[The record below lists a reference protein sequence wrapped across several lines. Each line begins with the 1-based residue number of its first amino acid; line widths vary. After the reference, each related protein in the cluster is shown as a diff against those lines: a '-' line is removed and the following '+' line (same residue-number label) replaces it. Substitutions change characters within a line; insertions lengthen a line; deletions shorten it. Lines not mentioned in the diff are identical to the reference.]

1 MDRSWYLR
9 FTVVIAA
16 IATAWLA
23 LWPSLDGLADDGE
36 EIAMPAPQW
45 VRDIFPGRINPG
57 LDIKG
62 GLRLSYEV
70 EVDEYIRDRRD
81 RYSEQMVRQIGV
93 LIGVL
98 DDDDVDSASRDQ
110 LGEVQE
116 RVTVQ
121 RVGGRGI
128 RVTFESQEDR
138 DLFDN
143 QWVSDH
149 FPDLRRSGSE
159 GLQVDLT
166 MREDRLEDLRKT
178 AVEQA
183 VRTVSDRIDTMGL
196 REATVIGRETEGDI
210 IVEVPGATEEAFDT
224 IREII
229 ARTARLEFKVL
240 DDEATFVADL
250 DAETIEAA
258 GLERRTESAPAGESR
273 PQVATSY
280 LVATGEPCDGASLDI
295 PRAGEDDEPC
305 IEPRERLQSFIDSL
319 DMPDD
324 HQLIVSRLSRSEDTE
339 VDERDRDEESWRT
352 YYVFRSTDV
361 TGEDVADAAV
371 TYDPNEGNRP
381 VVSITFN
388 SAGATKFEEMTGRNT
403 KRRMAIVLDDRAESA
418 PVIQTR
424 IGGGRAQITLG
435 SMLDYNKLLE
445 EANQLVVVLRAGAL
459 PAPLRPAN
467 EQLIGPTLGRDSV
480 KKGAVGA
487 LVGVGLV
494 ILFMFLYYQVAG
506 LVADFMVLL
515 NLLFLLSIMAAFEA
529 TLTLPGV
536 AAIALTVGM
545 AVDANVLITERIR
558 EELRQGKSTRSAVDQ
573 GFKRA
578 FWSVFDS
585 QVTTFI
591 AGVVLFQY
599 GTGPIKGFAVMLM
612 IGIITSLFTGIFC
625 SKVFFD
631 WIVRGLKVERL
642 RVG

>member
-9 FTVVIAA
+9 FTVVLLAVA
-16 IATAWLA
+16 LAWLA
-23 LWPSLDGLADDGE
+23 LWPSLDGLADEGE
-36 EIAMPAPQW
+36 SFAAPAPSW
-45 VRDIFPGRINPG
+45 VRQWFPGRISPG

-62 GLRLSYEV
+62 GLRLMYEV

-81 RYSEQMVRQIGV
+81 RYSEQMVRQLGV
-93 LIGVL
+93 LIGAL
-98 DDDDVDSASRDQ
+98 DDDDVDSASREQ
-110 LGEVQE
+110 LREIQE
-116 RVTVQ
+116 RITVQ

-128 RVTFESQEDR
+128 RILFKNQADR

-143 QWVSDH
+143 EWLSQR
-149 FPDLRRSGSE
+149 FNDLRRTAAD
-159 GLQVDLT
+159 GLQVDLS
-166 MREDRLEDLRKT
+166 MREDRLEELRKT

-183 VRTVSDRIDTMGL
+183 VRTVSDRIDSMGL
-196 REATVIGRETEGDI
+196 REATVIGRETEGDL
-210 IVEVPGATEEAFDT
+210 IVEVPGADESQFDT

-240 DDEATFVADL
+240 DDEASFVRDIPQEQL
-250 DAETIEAA
+250 DAASIERSVENAPN
-258 GLERRTESAPAGESR
+258 GESA

-280 LVATGEPCDGASLDI
+280 LIARGEPCTEGNADCVD
-295 PRAGEDDEPC
+295 PRT
-305 IEPRERLQSFIDSL
+305 RLQAFIDSL
-319 DMPDD
+319 ELPDD
-324 HQLIVSRLSRSEDTE
+324 HQLIVSRFSRADDPDSD
-339 VDERDRDEESWRT
+339 DRTDREEAWRT

-371 TYDPNEGNRP
+371 TYDQNEGNRP

-388 SAGATKFEEMTGRNT
+388 SAGANKFEEMTGRNV

-424 IGGGRAQITLG
+424 IGGGRAQITMG
-435 SMLDYNKLLE
+435 SMLDHNALLE

-480 KKGAVGA
+480 RKGAMGA
-487 LVGVGLV
+487 LVGVALV
-494 ILFMFLYYQVAG
+494 IVFMAIYYQVAG
-506 LVADFMVLL
+506 LVADLMVVL

-612 IGIITSLFTGIFC
+612 IGIVTSLFTGIFC
-625 SKVFFD
+625 SKVVFD
-631 WIVRGLKVERL
+631 WIVRGLRVERL

>member
-9 FTVVIAA
+9 FTVVILA
-16 IATAWLA
+16 IATAWFA
-23 LWPSLDGLADDGE
+23 LWPSLDGLAADGE
-36 EIAMPAPQW
+36 DIAMPAPQW
-45 VRDIFPGRINPG
+45 VRDVFPGRINPG

-62 GLRLSYEV
+62 GLRLMYEV

-81 RYSEQMVRQIGV
+81 RYSEQMVRQLGV
-93 LIGVL
+93 LLGIL
-98 DDDDVDSASRDQ
+98 DDDEVDSASREK
-110 LGEVQE
+110 LAEVQE

-128 RVTFESQEDR
+128 RVTFADQADR
-138 DLFDN
+138 DRFDN
-143 QWVSDH
+143 QWISDH
-149 FPDLRRSGSE
+149 FNDLRRSSAD
-159 GLQVDLT
+159 GLVVDLT
-166 MREDRLEDLRKT
+166 MREDRLEELRKT

-183 VRTVSDRIDTMGL
+183 VRTVSDRIDTYGL
-196 REATVIGRETEGDI
+196 REATVIGRETEGDL
-210 IVEVPGATEEAFDT
+210 IVEVPGADEASFDT
-224 IREII
+224 IRELI

-240 DDEATFVADL
+240 DDEATYVAQL
-250 DAETIEAA
+250 PAEEIEAA
-258 GLERRTESAPAGESR
+258 GLERRSEVAPAGEAR
-273 PQVATSY
+273 PQVSTSY
-280 LVATGEPCDGASLDI
+280 LVATGEPCDEA
-295 PRAGEDDEPC
+295 DEAC
-305 IEPRERLQSFIDSL
+305 VDPRERLQAFIESIEV
-319 DMPDD
+319 PDD
-324 HQLIVSRLSRSEDTE
+324 HQLIVSRLARSEDDQVE
-339 VDERDRDEESWRT
+339 ERTRDEESWRT

-361 TGEDVADAAV
+361 SGEDVADAAV
-371 TYDPNEGNRP
+371 TYDQNEGNRP

-388 SAGATKFEEMTGRNT
+388 SAGATKFEEMTGRNV

-435 SMLDYNKLLE
+435 SMLDYNKLLD

-459 PAPLRPAN
+459 PAPLSPAN

-480 KKGAVGA
+480 AKGATGA

-494 ILFMFLYYQVAG
+494 ILFMLIYYQVAG
-506 LVADFMVLL
+506 LVADVMVVL

-536 AAIALTVGM
+536 AAIALTIGM

-612 IGIITSLFTGIFC
+612 IGIVTSLFTGIFC

>member
-23 LWPSLDGLADDGE
+23 LWPSLDGLADEGE
-36 EIAMPAPQW
+36 EIAFPAPQW

-93 LIGVL
+93 LIGAL

-110 LGEVQE
+110 IGEVQE
-116 RVTVQ
+116 RITVQ

-143 QWVSDH
+143 QWISDH
-149 FPDLRRSGSE
+149 FPDLRRSGAE
-159 GLQVDLT
+159 GLQIDLT

-240 DDEATFVADL
+240 DDEASYVADL
-250 DAETIEAA
+250 DQETLDA
-258 GLERRTESAPAGESR
+258 GGIERRTEMAPAGESR

-280 LVATGEPCDGASLDI
+280 LVATGEPCDDSA
-295 PRAGEDDEPC
+295 DEEC
-305 IEPRERLQSFIDSL
+305 IDPRERLQSFIESL
-319 DMPDD
+319 DVPDD
-324 HQLIVSRLSRSEDTE
+324 HQLIVSRLSRQDDTE
-339 VDERDRDEESWRT
+339 AEERDRDEESWRT

-388 SAGATKFEEMTGRNT
+388 SAGATKFEEMTGRNV

-480 KKGAVGA
+480 KKGATGA

-494 ILFMFLYYQVAG
+494 IFFMFLYYQVAG

>member
-9 FTVVIAA
+9 FTVVILA

-23 LWPSLDGLADDGE
+23 LWPSLDGLAEEGE

-70 EVDEYIRDRRD
+70 EVDQYIRDRRD
-81 RYSEQMVRQIGV
+81 RYSEQMVRQVGV

-98 DDDDVDSASRDQ
+98 DDDDVDSATREQ
-110 LGEVQE
+110 IAEVQE
-116 RVTVQ
+116 RITVQ

-128 RVTFESQEDR
+128 RIEFENQEDR

-143 QWVSDH
+143 QWLSDH
-149 FPDLRRSGSE
+149 FPDLRRTGAE
-159 GLQVDLT
+159 GLQLDLT
-166 MREDRLEDLRKT
+166 MREDRLQDMRKK
-178 AVEQA
+178 AVKQA
-183 VRTVSDRIDTMGL
+183 ERTVSDRIDTMGL
-196 REATVIGRETEGDI
+196 REATVIGRETEGDL
-210 IVEVPGATEEAFDT
+210 IVEVPGATEEDFDT

-240 DDEATFVADL
+240 DDEASYVADL

-258 GLERRTESAPAGESR
+258 GIERRTEMAPAGESR

-280 LVATGEPCDGASLDI
+280 LVSTGEPCDETSD
-295 PRAGEDDEPC
+295 EDC
-305 IEPRERLQSFIDSL
+305 IDPRERLQSFIESL
-319 DMPDD
+319 DDMPDD
-324 HQLIVSRLSRSEDTE
+324 HQLIVSRLSRQEDTGAE
-339 VDERDRDEESWRT
+339 DRDRDEESWRT

-388 SAGATKFEEMTGRNT
+388 SAGATKFEEMTGRNV

-445 EANQLVVVLRAGAL
+445 EANQLVIVLRAGAL

-480 KKGAVGA
+480 KKGAMGA

-494 ILFMFLYYQVAG
+494 IFFMFLYYQVAG

-585 QVTTFI
+585 QLTTFI